1 MYTIRDV
8 ARLAHVSITTAS
20 AVINGKRTV
29 REALRL
35 RVKQAMEALDYHPD
49 TVARSLKVRRTM
61 TVGIVIPDVTNPF
74 YPEIMRGMEDVARRS
89 GYSVFFCDSNE
100 DEELER
106 SHLSALF
113 SRRVD
118 GVVIAPANPYNVR
131 DRLTRQRIPF
141 VFYDR
146 VPPNFPGAAVVT
158 DNFEASRKAVRYLI
172 ELGHERIAIVIPT
185 PHLVAVVERLEGFR
199 QALKEG
205 NIAVRE
211 DYVRRVTLPDLSPH
225 SAYLCG
231 LDLMRLPEPPT
242 AIFCGNNRMTV
253 GLMQALGELRIPY
266 PQSVSLL
273 GFDDFDWAASANP
286 RITTVAQPTYEI
298 GKQAMQLLVRQMV
311 GVEDKED
318 KLEAGVS
325 HLIVLPSELRIRE
338 STAPPSRVQAATLR
352 S

>member
-20 AVINGKRTV
+20 AVINEKRTV

-61 TVGIVIPDVTNPF
+61 TVGIVIPDVSNPF
-74 YPEIMRGMEDVARRS
+74 FTEIMRGMEDVARRS
-89 GYSVFFCDSNE
+89 GYSIFFCDSNE

-131 DRLTRQRIPF
+131 DRLRRQRIPF

-146 VPPNFPGAAVVT
+146 VPPNFPGAAVMT

-172 ELGHERIAIVIPT
+172 ELGHKRIAIVIPT
-185 PHLVAVVERLEGFR
+185 PHLAAVAERLEGF
-199 QALKEG
+199 QLALKEG

-211 DYVRRVTLPDLSPH
+211 DYVRRVTLPDISPR

-231 LDLMRLPEPPT
+231 LALMRLPDPPT
-242 AIFCGNNRMTV
+242 AIFSANNRMTV
-253 GLMQALGELRIPY
+253 GVMQALGELRIPY

-273 GFDDFDWAASANP
+273 GFDDFDWAASSNP
-286 RITTVAQPTYEI
+286 RITTVAQPTFEI
-298 GKQAMQLLVRQMV
+298 GKQAMQLLVRQMD
-311 GVEDKED
+311 EAEE
-318 KLEAGVS
+318 KLESGVS
-325 HLIVLPSELRIRE
+325 QSIVLPSELRIRE
-338 STAPPSRVQAATLR
+338 STAPPPRARTAMAS